1 MRTPTLTMLITA
13 TLAAALAAGQPA
25 SAQSQTQSSVPLTAD
40 EKREN
45 SRLSKAWNVS
55 HTRKSVEVRFT
66 YSEKC
71 EAALAAGEPMPEP
84 DLRITEEVEID
95 NDLINMTIEELSE
108 QFGIASDSFYVA
120 DRAVKDCIRKF
131 RKKNGGS

>member
-1 MRTPTLTMLITA
+1 MRIPTHTMLITA

-25 SAQSQTQSSVPLTAD
+25 SAQSQSQSSAPLTAD

-55 HTRKSVEVRFT
+55 IDRKSVELRVAYAET
-66 YSEKC
+66 C
-71 EAALAAGEPMPEP
+71 EAAFDADEPMPEP

-95 NDLINMTIEELSE
+95 NDLMNMTMEEISE
-108 QFGIASDSFYVA
+108 QFGIVSNAFYVA

-131 RKKNGGS
+131 RKRNDGS